1 MTEES
6 SKGLSLAVADP
17 EEGDIEFED
26 MQDSSLKLR
35 GQIMKCLQ
43 RFEDAVSAVPDRP
56 FLNENGE
63 EVHPIPEVVEEDRR
77 DIRLSFY
84 SELNSL
90 FSVLSDS
97 DNYVAASTYEESVY
111 RLLLDRMRRSF
122 GYYQALSRAE
132 AEVHRR
138 NSDIGDASALS
149 LEIKSILS
157 TLGKLDTVDLTR
169 SLCKELS
176 ISEGDTSQIISCII
190 DKEFAKK

>member
-6 SKGLSLAVADP
+6 AKGLSLAVADP
-17 EEGDIEFED
+17 NEGDIEFED

-35 GQIMKCLQ
+35 GKIIKCLQ
-43 RFEDAVSAVPDRP
+43 RFEDAISSVPNRP
-56 FLNENGE
+56 FLDENGE
-63 EVHPIPEVVEEDRR
+63 EVHPIPEVVEEERS

-97 DNYVAASTYEESVY
+97 SNYVAASTYEESVY

-122 GYYQALSRAE
+122 GYYQALSRAD
-132 AEVHRR
+132 AEIRRR

-149 LEIKSILS
+149 LGVDSLLS
-157 TLGKLDTVDLTR
+157 TLSKLDTVDLTR
-169 SLCKELS
+169 SLCDSLG
-176 ISEGDTSQIISCII
+176 ISESDTSQIIGCII
-190 DKEFAKK
+190 DKEFSKK